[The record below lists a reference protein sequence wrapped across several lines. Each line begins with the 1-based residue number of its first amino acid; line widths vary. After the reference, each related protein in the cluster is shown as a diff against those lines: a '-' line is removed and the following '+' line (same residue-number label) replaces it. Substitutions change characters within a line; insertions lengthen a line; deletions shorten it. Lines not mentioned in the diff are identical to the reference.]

1 MNGPRAS
8 GPGPLAETA
17 AERRAAL
24 LGWLWRAGAI
34 VLATALLPAALLAHL
49 GAPRVAAAL
58 GLLVALPGGLVLA
71 LPFLSGPG
79 LQRILRGLFRL
90 LFRLEV
96 EGAER
101 FAAAGP
107 RRILVAN
114 HVSFLDGPLLLAALP
129 EIPVFAVW
137 HDWLARWWL
146 GPFRTPLRLVPI
158 DPTRPLEA
166 RRLADL
172 VAAGTPLAIFPE
184 GRITVTGGLMKI
196 YAGPA
201 WIADRAAA
209 TIVPA
214 RIGGAERSLLSRL
227 RKGQV
232 RRRLLPKLRVTLL
245 EPRRLELPPE
255 LRGRARRQRAATVL
269 HDLLVD
275 ALFRTSDHG
284 SSLFEALLEARA
296 RHGGGETFAL
306 DVRGTRLSLDRL
318 LLGAL
323 LLGRRLERECVRGEA
338 VGLFL
343 PNACATL
350 AAFMALQAIGRV
362 PAMLNYAAG
371 SANLQAA
378 LEVGRIG
385 LVLASRA
392 FVEQARLERE
402 LAAVAERARVL
413 FLEDL
418 RAELGPAARLRAL
431 LDSLRPRRFHRRFAV
446 EQEETAVLLFTS
458 GSEGRPKAVALPHR
472 ALLANA
478 AQVAALFDFGRHD
491 RCFAALPLFHGFGLL
506 GGFVLPLLTGARL
519 FLYPSPLHYRT
530 VGELVYGTDSTI
542 LFGTDTFLRG
552 YARVADP
559 LDFRSLRYLFAGAE
573 KLQDETRRL
582 WQDRFGVRVLEG
594 YGATET
600 GPVLAVNTPHHNR
613 PGTVGRFL
621 PGIEWRLEPVAGIE
635 GGGRLFVRGP
645 NLMKGYLDPAR
656 PGGLLPPEGGWY
668 DTGDIVAVDAEGYVA
683 ILGRAKRFAKVGGEM
698 VSLAA
703 AEELAL
709 EAAPEEGHAVLALTD
724 PKKGERL
731 VLVTT
736 APRLTRADLVRV
748 AREKGAS
755 ELLLPAEIVRLESL
769 PRLATGKP
777 DYPAIAR
784 LLAERELAAGALA
797 TRP

>member
-1 MNGPRAS
+1 MSSRRVPH
-8 GPGPLAETA
+8 A
-17 AERRAAL
+17 ALLGESPSERRAAL
-24 LGWLWRAGAI
+24 LAWGLRAGGG
-34 VLATALLPAALLAHL
+34 LLAAILLIAGGLVLL
-49 GAPRVAAAL
+49 GAPRAALAAAL
-58 GLLVALPGGLVLA
+58 LLALAGGVLLAAPFLPGT
-71 LPFLSGPG
+71 S
-79 LQRILRGLFRL
+79 LQRLFRVLFRL

-96 EGAER
+96 QGAEQ
-101 FAAAGP
+101 FAKAGP

-146 GPFRTPLRLVPI
+146 APFRKPLRLVPI
-158 DPTRPLEA
+158 DPTKPLEA

-201 WIADRAAA
+201 WIADRAGAA
-209 TIVPA
+209 LVAACIV
-214 RIGGAERSLLSRL
+214 GAERTPFSRL
-227 RKGQV
+227 ARGQV
-232 RRRLLPKLRVTLL
+232 RRRLLPKLRVRLL
-245 EPRRLELPPE
+245 EPRPLVLPE
-255 LRGRARRQRAATVL
+255 GLRGRARRQRAATLL

-275 ALFRTSDHG
+275 ALFQKPAEG
-284 SSLFEALLEARA
+284 STLFAALLAARA
-296 RHGGGETFAL
+296 RQGAGAPFAE
-306 DVRGTRLSLDRL
+306 DVRGVRLSLGRL
-318 LLGAL
+318 VLGAL
-323 LLGRRLERECVRGEA
+323 LLGRRLERETVRGEA

-362 PAMLNYAAG
+362 PALLNYAAG
-371 SANLQAA
+371 RANLQAA

-392 FVEQARLERE
+392 FVEQAHLERE
-402 LAAVAERARVL
+402 LAAVAERSRVL

-418 RAELGPAARLRAL
+418 RDELGRRARLRAWF
-431 LDSLRPRRFHRRFAV
+431 DAWRARAFHRRFGVA
-446 EQEETAVLLFTS
+446 EGETAVLLFTS
-458 GSEGRPKAVALPHR
+458 GSEGRPKAVALSHA

-478 AQVAALFDFGRHD
+478 TQVAVLFDFGAHD
-491 RCFAALPLFHGFGLL
+491 RCFAALPLFHGFGLM
-506 GGFVLPLLTGARL
+506 GGLVLPLVTGARV

-530 VGELVYGTDSTI
+530 VAELVYGTDATI

-573 KLQDETRRL
+573 KVQEETRRI

-600 GPVLAVNTPHHNR
+600 GPVLAVNTPQHNR

-645 NLMKGYLDPAR
+645 NLMRGYLDPAR
-656 PGGLLPPEGGWY
+656 PGALLPPAEGWY
-668 DTGDIVAVDAEGYVA
+668 DTGDVVAVDAEGYVA
-683 ILGRAKRFAKVGGEM
+683 ILGRAKRFAKIGGEM

-703 AEELAL
+703 AEELAAR
-709 EAAPEEGHAVLALTD
+709 AAPEEGHAVLAVAD
-724 PKKGERL
+724 PRKGERL

-736 APRLTRADLVRV
+736 AARLVRADLVR
-748 AREKGAS
+748 AAHEAGAS
-755 ELLLPAEIVRLESL
+755 ELLVPADIVVLETL

-784 LLAERELAAGALA
+784 RLAERAAASAG
-797 TRP
+797 R

>member
-1 MNGPRAS
+1 VS
-8 GPGPLAETA
+8 GRRDVPGEPAGEGA

-24 LGWLWRAGAI
+24 AGWTLRLAAI
-34 VLATALLPAALLAHL
+34 LLAAFTLVAGGFTLL
-49 GAPRVAAAL
+49 GAPRTGLAL
-58 GLLVALPGGLVLA
+58 GLLLAVAGGFVAA
-71 LPFLSGPG
+71 LPFLPG
-79 LQRILRGLFRL
+79 RTIQRVFRTLFRL

-96 EGAER
+96 QGAEQ
-101 FAAAGP
+101 FGKAGA

-114 HVSFLDGPLLLAALP
+114 HVSFLDGPLLLAALD

-146 GPFRTPLRLVPI
+146 APFRTPLRLVAI
-158 DPTRPLEA
+158 DPTKPLEA
-166 RRLADL
+166 RRLAEL

-201 WIADRAAA
+201 WIADRADAA
-209 TIVPA
+209 IVPA
-214 RIGGAERSLLSRL
+214 AIMGAERSFLSRL
-227 RKGQV
+227 GRGQV
-232 RRRLLPKLRVTLL
+232 RRRLLPKIRVRFF
-245 EPRRLELPPE
+245 EPRRLALPE
-255 LRGRARRQRAATVL
+255 ASRGRARRQRAATL
-269 HDLLVD
+269 IHDFLVE
-275 ALFRTSDHG
+275 ALFRADVRPA
-284 SSLFEALLEARA
+284 SLFGALLEARQ
-296 RHGGGETFAL
+296 RHGGGRPFAR
-306 DVRGTRLSLDRL
+306 DVRGTRLSLGRL
-318 LLGAL
+318 VVGAL
-323 LLGRRLERECVRGEA
+323 LLGRRLERETARGEA

-350 AAFMALQAIGRV
+350 AAFMGLQAIGRV

-371 SANLQAA
+371 THNLLAA
-378 LEVGRIG
+378 LEVGRVG
-385 LVLASRA
+385 LVLASRS
-392 FVEQARLERE
+392 FVEQARLQRE
-402 LAAVAERARVL
+402 IEAVAGRARVL

-418 RAELGPAARLRAL
+418 RDELGAAARLRAL
-431 LDSLRPRRFHRRFAV
+431 LEAAWARHVHRRFAV
-446 EQEETAVLLFTS
+446 EEEETAVLLFTS
-458 GSEGRPKAVALPHR
+458 GSEGRPKAVALSHA

-478 AQVAALFDFGRHD
+478 AQVTPLFDFGAHD
-491 RCFAALPLFHGFGLL
+491 RCFAALPLFHGFGLQCGL
-506 GGFVLPLLTGARL
+506 VLPLRTGTPV

-530 VGELVYGTDSTI
+530 VAELVYGTDSTI

-559 LDFRSLRYLFAGAE
+559 MDFRSLRYLVAGGE
-573 KLQDETRRL
+573 RLQEETRRL
-582 WQDRFGVRVLEG
+582 WQDRFGVRVLQG

-613 PGTVGRFL
+613 PDTVGRFL
-621 PGIEWRLEPVAGIE
+621 PGIDWRLEPVAGIE
-635 GGGRLFVRGP
+635 RGGRLFVRGP
-645 NLMKGYLDPAR
+645 NLMRGYLDPAH
-656 PGGLLPPEGGWY
+656 PGALLPPEGGWY
-668 DTGDIVAVDAEGYVA
+668 DTGDIVAVDEEGYVT

-709 EAAPEEGHAVLALTD
+709 RAAPEETHAVLALTD

-736 APRLTRADLVRV
+736 APRLARADLVRV
-748 AREKGAS
+748 AREVGAS
-755 ELLLPAEIVRLESL
+755 ELLLPAEIVPLETL

-784 LLAERELAAGALA
+784 LLAERAAASPGS
-797 TRP
+797 PGS

>member
-1 MNGPRAS
+1 VS
-8 GPGPLAETA
+8 GRRDVPGEPAGEGA

-24 LGWLWRAGAI
+24 AGWTLRLAAI
-34 VLATALLPAALLAHL
+34 LLAAFTLVAGGFTFL
-49 GAPRVAAAL
+49 GAPGPGLAL
-58 GLLVALPGGLVLA
+58 GLLVATAGGFVAA
-71 LPFLSGPG
+71 LPFLPG
-79 LQRILRGLFRL
+79 RTIQRVFRALFRL

-96 EGAER
+96 QGAEQ
-101 FAAAGP
+101 FGKPGA

-114 HVSFLDGPLLLAALP
+114 HVSFLDGPLLLAALD
-129 EIPVFAVW
+129 ELPVFAVW

-146 GPFRTPLRLVPI
+146 APFRTPLRLVAI
-158 DPTRPLEA
+158 DPTKPLEA
-166 RRLADL
+166 RRLAEL
-172 VAAGTPLAIFPE
+172 VATGTPLAIFPE

-201 WIADRAAA
+201 WIADRADAA
-209 TIVPA
+209 IVPA
-214 RIGGAERSLLSRL
+214 AILGAERTFLSRL
-227 RKGQV
+227 GRGQV
-232 RRRLLPKLRVTLL
+232 RRRLLPKLRVQFF
-245 EPRRLELPPE
+245 EPRRLALPQS
-255 LRGRARRQRAATVL
+255 LRGRTRRQRAATLV
-269 HDLLVD
+269 HDFLVE
-275 ALFRTSDHG
+275 ALFRADERPT
-284 SSLFEALLEARA
+284 SLFGALLEARH
-296 RHGGGETFAL
+296 RHGGRRPFFE

-318 LLGAL
+318 VVGAL
-323 LLGRRLERECVRGEA
+323 LLGRRLARETGRGEA

-350 AAFMALQAIGRV
+350 AAFMGLQAIGRV

-371 SANLQAA
+371 TSNLLAA

-385 LVLASRA
+385 LVLASRR
-392 FVEQARLERE
+392 FVEEARLERVIE
-402 LAAVAERARVL
+402 AVAGHARVL

-418 RAELGPAARLRAL
+418 GAELGRGARLRAL
-431 LDSLRPRRFHRRFAV
+431 LDARRAGRFHARFAV
-446 EQEETAVLLFTS
+446 EEGETAVLLFTS
-458 GSEGRPKAVALPHR
+458 GSEGRPKAVALSHA

-478 AQVAALFDFGRHD
+478 AQVTPLFDFGAHD
-491 RCFAALPLFHGFGLL
+491 RCFAALPLFHGFGLQCGL
-506 GGFVLPLLTGARL
+506 VLPLRTGTPV

-530 VGELVYGTDSTI
+530 VAELVYGTDSTI

-559 LDFRSLRYLFAGAE
+559 LDFRSLRYLVAGGE
-573 KLQDETRRL
+573 RLQEETRRI

-621 PGIEWRLEPVAGIE
+621 TGIDWRLEPVAGIE
-635 GGGRLFVRGP
+635 RGGRLWVRGP
-645 NLMKGYLDPAR
+645 NLMRGYLDPAH
-656 PGGLLPPEGGWY
+656 PGALLPLEQGWY
-668 DTGDIVAVDAEGYVA
+668 DTGDIVGVDEEGYVT

-709 EAAPEEGHAVLALTD
+709 RAAPEETHAVLALTD

-736 APRLTRADLVRV
+736 ALRLARADLLRV
-748 AREKGAS
+748 ARAVGAS
-755 ELLLPAEIVRLESL
+755 ELLLPAEIVPLEAL

-784 LLAERELAAGALA
+784 LLAERTNPAAG
-797 TRP
+797 

>member
-1 MNGPRAS
+1 MS
-8 GPGPLAETA
+8 GQRPDPVEAIRESAEA
-17 AERRAAL
+17 RRAAL
-24 LGWLWRAGAI
+24 SGWTIRIGA
-34 VLATALLPAALLAHL
+34 
-49 GAPRVAAAL
+49 
-58 GLLVALPGGLVLA
+58 GLLVALALVVGGSALSDAPRTGLLLALLVAGAGGFVLA
-71 LPFLSGPG
+71 LPFLPGPMI
-79 LQRILRGLFRL
+79 QRVFRTLFRL

-96 EGAER
+96 RGAER
-101 FAAAGP
+101 FGSAGA

-129 EIPVFAVW
+129 ENPVFAVW

-146 GPFRTPLRLVPI
+146 APFRTPLRLVPV
-158 DPTRPLEA
+158 DPTKPLEA
-166 RRLADL
+166 RRMAEL
-172 VAAGTPLAIFPE
+172 VAAGVPLAIFPE

-201 WIADRAAA
+201 WIADRAGAA
-209 TIVPA
+209 IVPA
-214 RIGGAERSLLSRL
+214 RIAGAERTYFSRL
-227 RKGQV
+227 TGGQV
-232 RRRLLPKLRVTLL
+232 RRRLSPKLQVTLL
-245 EPRRLELPPE
+245 EPHRLDLPEELK
-255 LRGRARRQRAATVL
+255 GRARRQRAASQL

-275 ALFRTSDHG
+275 ALFRTSSRG
-284 SSLFEALLEARA
+284 STLFEAVLDARA
-296 RHGGGETFAL
+296 RHGGRRTFAE

-318 LLGAL
+318 VLGAV
-323 LLGRRLERECVRGEA
+323 LLGRRLEQETVRGEA

-343 PNACATL
+343 PNACATV
-350 AAFMALQAIGRV
+350 AAFAALQAIGRV

-371 SANLQAA
+371 PANLLAA
-378 LEVGRIG
+378 LELGGIG
-385 LVLASRA
+385 LVLASRT

-402 LAAVAERARVL
+402 IAAVESRARVI

-418 RAELGPAARLRAL
+418 RAELGFAARLRAV
-431 LDSLRPRRFHRRFAV
+431 LDARFARRLHRRFAV
-446 EQEETAVLLFTS
+446 EPGETAVLLFTS
-458 GSEGRPKAVALPHR
+458 GSEGRPKGVALSHA

-478 AQVAALFDFGRHD
+478 AQVQVLFDFGAHD

-506 GGFVLPLLTGARL
+506 GGLVLPLRTGTPV

-530 VGELVYGTDSTI
+530 VSELVYGTNATI

-559 LDFRSLRYLFAGAE
+559 LDFRSVRYLFAGAE
-573 KLQDETRRL
+573 RLQEETRKL

-621 PGIEWRLEPVAGIE
+621 PGITWRVEPVAGIE

-645 NLMKGYLDPAR
+645 NLMRGYLDPAH
-656 PGGLLPPEGGWY
+656 PGALLPPEGGWY
-668 DTGDIVAVDAEGYVA
+668 DTGDIVAVDAEGYVT

-703 AEELAL
+703 AEELAAR
-709 EAAPEEGHAVLALTD
+709 AAPDEGHAVLALAD

-736 APRLTRADLVRV
+736 APRLARADLLRV
-748 AREKGAS
+748 AHELGAS
-755 ELLLPAEIVRLESL
+755 ELLLPAEIVRLETL

-784 LLAERELAAGALA
+784 LLAAPTSAGTERAAG
-797 TRP
+797 

>member
-1 MNGPRAS
+1 M
-8 GPGPLAETA
+8 A
-17 AERRAAL
+17 AGSLAAL
-24 LGWLWRAGAI
+24 LLLGGGP
-34 VLATALLPAALLAHL
+34 VLL
-49 GAPRVAAAL
+49 GAAPAGLALGGLVALAG
-58 GLLVALPGGLVLA
+58 GLLVALPF
-71 LPFLSGPG
+71 LPGPVI
-79 LQRILRGLFRL
+79 QRVFRALFRL

-96 EGAER
+96 RGADQ
-101 FAAAGP
+101 FAAAGE

-146 GPFRTPLRLVPI
+146 APFRTPLRLVPI
-158 DPTRPLEA
+158 DPTKPLEA

-201 WIADRAAA
+201 WIADRAQA

-214 RIGGAERSLLSRL
+214 RIAGAERSFLSRL
-227 RKGQV
+227 RGGQV
-232 RRRLLPKLRVTLL
+232 LRRLLPKLEVTVL
-245 EPRRLELPPE
+245 EPRRLELPDE
-255 LRGRARRQRAATVL
+255 LRGRARRQRAASQL

-275 ALFRTSDHG
+275 ALFRTAPRG
-284 SSLFEALLEARA
+284 STLFESLLEARA
-296 RHGGGETFAL
+296 RHGGRRTFAE

-318 LLGAL
+318 VLGAL
-323 LLGRRLERECVRGEA
+323 LLGRRLERETVRSEA

-343 PNACATL
+343 PNACATI
-350 AAFMALQAIGRV
+350 AAFMGLQAIGRV

-371 SANLQAA
+371 TANLLAA
-378 LEVGRIG
+378 LEVARIG

-392 FVEQARLERE
+392 FVEQARLGRE
-402 LAAVAERARVL
+402 IAAVESRARVI

-418 RAELGPAARLRAL
+418 RGELGLGARLRAL
-431 LDSLRPRRFHRRFAV
+431 LDARSARRFHRRFAV
-446 EQEETAVLLFTS
+446 EEGETAVLLFTS
-458 GSEGRPKAVALPHR
+458 GSEGRPKGVALSHA

-478 AQVAALFDFGRHD
+478 DQVQVLFDFGAHD

-506 GGFVLPLLTGARL
+506 GGLVLPLRTGTPV

-530 VGELVYGTDSTI
+530 VSELVYGTNATI

-559 LDFRSLRYLFAGAE
+559 LDFRSVRYLFAGAE
-573 KLQDETRRL
+573 RLQEETRRI

-635 GGGRLFVRGP
+635 GGGRLLVRGP
-645 NLMKGYLDPAR
+645 NLMRGYLDPAH
-656 PGGLLPPEGGWY
+656 PGSLLPPEGGWY
-668 DTGDIVAVDAEGYVA
+668 DTGDIAGVDAEGYVT

-703 AEELAL
+703 AEELAAR
-709 EAAPEEGHAVLALTD
+709 AAPDEGHAVLALAD

-736 APRLTRADLVRV
+736 APRLARADLVRV
-748 AREKGAS
+748 AHELGAS
-755 ELLLPAEIVRLESL
+755 ELLLPAEIFRLETL

-777 DYPAIAR
+777 DHPAIAR
-784 LLAERELAAGALA
+784 LLAERAAREAG
-797 TRP
+797 RPVG